1 MVDEMRRYCG
11 VVTWSQRR
19 FPVSAVFPINTPT
32 LKLACCRHSSTIARH
47 QLSPGHSSDHSSG
60 HSSSSLEEGSERSVS
75 LASSSLA
82 WMFRSRS
89 DPFDDVPQ
97 HCRPDRPA
105 MFAVSRAPFPWESGG
120 AQDQYPPATDA
131 RAGPLVTE
139 SAPSAWCFGPAT
151 PPKAAAPTRPAALP
165 APRAAVAAAPL
176 VQAAPRQ
183 ADSLPQP
190 ASASPG
196 PQQPTDPSQQPTDQ
210 SRRRK
215 MLRPR
220 CASGP
225 AAPAAHAWAVETC
238 VDMHMH
244 MHTMPH
250 TRVPYVPEAQSSLLI
265 EGEPGMYTYTIW

>member
-1 MVDEMRRYCG
+1 MSCYISSIV
-11 VVTWSQRR
+11 
-19 FPVSAVFPINTPT
+19 FPVKHPRCLNLP
-32 LKLACCRHSSTIARH
+32 CCSHSSRN
-47 QLSPGHSSDHSSG
+47 
-60 HSSSSLEEGSERSVS
+60 RVS
-75 LASSSLA
+75 TSTGWSLA

-97 HCRPDRPA
+97 HCRPDR
-105 MFAVSRAPFPWESGG
+105 MFAVSRAPFPWETSGG
-120 AQDQYPPATDA
+120 AQDQHPPATDA
-131 RAGPLVTE
+131 RADPLVTE
-139 SAPSAWCFGPAT
+139 SAPWCFGPAT
-151 PPKAAAPTRPAALP
+151 PPKAAAPARPAALP

-176 VQAAPRQ
+176 VQAPPRQ

-190 ASASPG
+190 ASASSG

-244 MHTMPH
+244 TCHTAACRTYLRLRVACSWRGSQVRIPTPYICTEY
-250 TRVPYVPEAQSSLLI
+250 TRRHL
-265 EGEPGMYTYTIW
+265 W

>member
-19 FPVSAVFPINTPT
+19 FPAS
-32 LKLACCRHSSTIARH
+32 R
-47 QLSPGHSSDHSSG
+47 
-60 HSSSSLEEGSERSVS
+60 SSLLTPQLLNLPAADTRVQSRVTSSRLVTRLVTRPAHSRKEVSGASSS

-105 MFAVSRAPFPWESGG
+105 MFAVSRAPFPWETSGG
-120 AQDQYPPATDA
+120 AQDQHPPATDA

-244 MHTMPH
+244 MHTVPNS
-250 TRVPYVPEAQSSLLI
+250 RVPYVPEDQSSLLI
-265 EGEPGMYTYTIW
+265 EGEPGTYTHTIW